1 MVFGFRINYNALM
14 KELLI
19 NLSPTGELV
28 IVHIMGLIGISIV
41 ILLGNILSKDIDKKI
56 ALPLIIFI
64 VVLYGIFAYQSF
76 VDTPSINQILI
87 LLIPLLLLLG
97 IWVVWNGAIK
107 LFYKYNTLLVIAYII
122 ILFPFALVHS
132 ILLGLFGD
140 TRKQMMEKKVKE
152 QARFETLVEA
162 EKSK

>member
-1 MVFGFRINYNALM
+1 LIYNPSM
-14 KELLI
+14 KDFLI

-41 ILLGNILSKDIDKKI
+41 ILFGNFLSKDIDKKI

-64 VVLYGIFAYQSF
+64 VVLYGIFSYQSF
-76 VDTPSINQILI
+76 VNNPSINQILI
-87 LLIPLLLLLG
+87 LLIPLLLFLG

-122 ILFPFALVHS
+122 ILFPFALIHT

-140 TRKQMMEKKVKE
+140 TKNQMMEKKVKE
-152 QARFETLVEA
+152 QARFETLVEE
-162 EKSK
+162 EKNK

>member
-1 MVFGFRINYNALM
+1 M
-14 KELLI
+14 KDFLI

-41 ILLGNILSKDIDKKI
+41 ILLGNFLSKDIDKKI

-64 VVLYGIFAYQSF
+64 VVLYGIFSYQSF
-76 VDTPSINQILI
+76 VNNPSINQILI

-122 ILFPFALVHS
+122 ILFPFALIHT
-132 ILLGLFGD
+132 ILLGFFGD
-140 TRKQMMEKKVKE
+140 TKNQMMEKKVKE
-152 QARFETLVEA
+152 QARFETLVEE
-162 EKSK
+162 EKNK

>member
-1 MVFGFRINYNALM
+1 VVFGFRINYNALM

-122 ILFPFALVHS
+122 ILFPFALIHS

>member
-1 MVFGFRINYNALM
+1 VVFGFRINYNALM

-122 ILFPFALVHS
+122 ILFPFALIHT

>member
-1 MVFGFRINYNALM
+1 MDSNGSNFIF
-14 KELLI
+14 LLI
-19 NLSPTGELV
+19 AAV
-28 IVHIMGLIGISIV
+28 VIGI
-41 ILLGNILSKDIDKKI
+41 
-56 ALPLIIFI
+56 
-64 VVLYGIFAYQSF
+64 
-76 VDTPSINQILI
+76 
-87 LLIPLLLLLG
+87 
-97 IWVVWNGAIK
+97 VWNGAVK

-122 ILFPFALVHS
+122 ILFPFALIHS

>member
-122 ILFPFALVHS
+122 ILFPFALIHS

>member
-87 LLIPLLLLLG
+87 LLIPLLVTLG
-97 IWVVWNGAIK
+97 IWVVWNGVIK

-122 ILFPFALVHS
+122 ILFPFALIHS